1 MKKIVPFLFALFVL
15 TGCSSVFERGPI
27 AYDGYEESYSGG
39 YAAESMP
46 VMMDQSS
53 KMMLSAD
60 STSYDA
66 SVIDRKLIKTG
77 DLSLHVESVNQATAD
92 ISTVVTAKEGMVI
105 SSNITR
111 GENSYSGYMNVR
123 VPAAEFEITMA
134 LLKELAIYVD
144 SENSNSSDVTE
155 YYMDIEAR
163 LKNKQAEEAQYL
175 EIMKQASTVTDTL
188 AVTQALNDVRYEIE
202 SLQAQIKSY
211 DTQIDY
217 SNIYIS
223 LSEDE
228 SAAAT
233 SETWSPSSTLHGA
246 QSDFVVFL
254 QGAADLLIY
263 AGIFGGPLLLLL
275 LLVWIVRRSMNR
287 KARK

>member
-1 MKKIVPFLFALFVL
+1 MKDYI
-15 TGCSSVFERGPI
+15 C
-27 AYDGYEESYSGG
+27 
-39 YAAESMP
+39 
-46 VMMDQSS
+46 
-53 KMMLSAD
+53 
-60 STSYDA
+60 
-66 SVIDRKLIKTG
+66 
-77 DLSLHVESVNQATAD
+77 
-92 ISTVVTAKEGMVI
+92 
-105 SSNITR
+105 
-111 GENSYSGYMNVR
+111 
-123 VPAAEFEITMA
+123 
-134 LLKELAIYVD
+134 
-144 SENSNSSDVTE
+144 E
-155 YYMDIEAR
+155 YYMDMEAR
-163 LKNKQAEEAQYL
+163 LTNKQAEEAQYL

-188 AVTQALNDVRYEIE
+188 AVTQALNNVQYEIE

-263 AGIFGGPLLLLL
+263 AGIFGGPLLLLI